1 MGKKIYWFVLLTVNE
16 WEIARILDS
25 GITLLQHSYLN
36 SNTALLLAK
45 NVIIFSDIYKMY
57 INIHVF

>member
-1 MGKKIYWFVLLTVNE
+1 MYWFVLLTVNE

-25 GITLLQHSYLN
+25 GIAPLQHFYLN

-57 INIHVF
+57 INKHVF